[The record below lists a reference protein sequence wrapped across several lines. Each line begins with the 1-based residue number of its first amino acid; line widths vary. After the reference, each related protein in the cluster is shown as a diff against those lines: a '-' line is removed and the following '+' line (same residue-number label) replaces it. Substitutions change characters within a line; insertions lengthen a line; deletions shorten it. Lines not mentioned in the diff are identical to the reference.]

1 MSTDMESRQKSFSRP
16 NLLSYCHN
24 SKGMQLP
31 RFSCY
36 RRQSQSPSDE
46 LFPYSV
52 VM

>member
-31 RFSCY
+31 R
-36 RRQSQSPSDE
+36 SQSPSDE